1 MSTNCRLSE
10 LLIPT
15 RGSPQPIMWHSEK
28 HTLVCFHTRPS
39 PDKRRRNSRRI
50 QASCWSPSTLGVSLS
65 VIIFHACHVDQI
77 ERACV
82 LFIRPP
88 AWGEGGKCV
97 HICTRV
103 GSDLFPPGWCGQIKK
118 NKNNSQSLK
127 KNYRHIHFS
136 TNLIWVWTELTVIN
150 CNLQRGE

>member
-50 QASCWSPSTLGVSLS
+50 RASCWSPSTLGVSLS

-103 GSDLFPPGWCGQIKK
+103 SAVTCFLQVDVARLKKKKQLTVTEKKLQAHSFQYKSDLGL
-118 NKNNSQSLK
+118 NRADSD
-127 KNYRHIHFS
+127 
-136 TNLIWVWTELTVIN
+136 
-150 CNLQRGE
+150 